1 VSHDERSETKKSS
14 LHDTVPGVPEME
26 LGRTLPTGAAY
37 QQTAADS
44 QPPTAARAA
53 STSSE
58 PANGSRQSNP
68 PVGTGGPLTFG
79 TTRRDFGGG
88 AAGAPKLSAR
98 EKAKRNVLTHTLQM
112 PLVVSPV
119 PPKAAGVSEPKR
131 MTIKGGSQS
140 PAPPAGW
147 TSMHRVGSGAPP
159 EPTSSR
165 PAPRSTVPMQNPQYE
180 PAEASEPFARADA
193 SERFP
198 RTDPSERFPRTD
210 PSERFPRADASER
223 FPRTDASER
232 FPRPDP
238 SERFARPDP
247 SERFARAEPVTDPHR
262 EPPSRAMHDSPFA
275 WQNPPSAHEAWS
287 RRRLEYDRD
296 TLPGSAPS
304 VRVPSLSPKEWM
316 FIGLLAIASAATLY
330 SLLIDDVTSSIES
343 DTEATTSVAPEHVV
357 TPAPLPDPSDKQPNA
372 PSPPPSAAATS
383 GVTEIV
389 SEPTHAEIVLGGAV
403 IGNTPAQVVR
413 GDKDADYL
421 LRKPGYEPQL
431 VRVSPHSP
439 KSITITLHAKQF

>member
-1 VSHDERSETKKSS
+1 
-14 LHDTVPGVPEME
+14 ME

-37 QQTAADS
+37 QQAGAES
-44 QPPTAARAA
+44 QPPTAAARAD
-53 STSSE
+53 STRSSSAQ
-58 PANGSRQSNP
+58 ANGSHQSTP

-79 TTRRDFGGG
+79 TTRRDFAGGD
-88 AAGAPKLSAR
+88 AAAPKLSAR

-112 PLVVSPV
+112 PLVVAPV
-119 PPKAAGVSEPKR
+119 PPKAAAVSEPKR

-147 TSMHRVGSGAPP
+147 TSMHRVGSGGPT

-180 PAEASEPFARADA
+180 PAESSEPFVRAEV

-210 PSERFPRADASER
+210 PSERFPRTDPSER
-223 FPRTDASER
+223 FA
-232 FPRPDP
+232 RPDP

-247 SERFARAEPVTDPHR
+247 SERFARAIPVTDPHR
-262 EPPSRAMHDSPFA
+262 EPPSRPSLHDSPFA
-275 WQNPPSAHEAWS
+275 WQYPPTGHDARS
-287 RRRLEYDRD
+287 RQRLEYDRD
-296 TLPGSAPS
+296 TLPGSVSS
-304 VRVPSLSPKEWM
+304 VRVPSLSPKEWL

-343 DTEATTSVAPEHVV
+343 DTEAATGVAPEHVV
-357 TPAPLPDPSDKQPNA
+357 TPAPLPDPNSKQQLQA
-372 PSPPPSAAATS
+372 EPSLRPSAAATNN
-383 GVTEIV
+383 VTEIV

-413 GDKDADYL
+413 GEKDADYL